1 MKKTLDDALLVLQEA
16 ELAYTSAQEKSD
28 IASREA
34 STRLNGLNVAQKAVD
49 KAYDALRAGSSYRS
63 DWKRAKG
70 VPVE

>member
-16 ELAYTSAQEKSD
+16 EAAYTSAQAKSD

-49 KAYDALRAGSSYRS
+49 KAYDALRAGSAYQS
-63 DWKRAKG
+63 DWKRTKG
-70 VPVE
+70 LPVE